1 MCDCITSLSTTI
13 RRQTRQ
19 QRHGQPQ
26 LLQPQL
32 KQRPVIIYVVH
43 DWEGIGW
50 QRRRDRA
57 QTMRVSRRL
66 GHRFVFSFFIVLT
79 NILCIYRL

>member
-13 RRQTRQ
+13 RRQTRR

-32 KQRPVIIYVVH
+32 EQRPVLIYVVH

-50 QRRRDRA
+50 Q
-57 QTMRVSRRL
+57 
-66 GHRFVFSFFIVLT
+66 
-79 NILCIYRL
+79 

>member
-13 RRQTRQ
+13 RQQTQR

-32 KQRPVIIYVVH
+32 EQQPVLIYLVH
-43 DWEGIGW
+43 DWELDGNDNEIEPK
-50 QRRRDRA
+50 RH
-57 QTMRVSRRL
+57 VSRVVWAIGL
-66 GHRFVFSFFIVLT
+66 FFVFS
-79 NILCIYRL
+79 LC